1 MKEAISLNNIRVTD
15 QEVLNAQNNTVHYLL
30 TLDPNRFLYGFDQ
43 VSGLKPN
50 TEKPYGGWERL
61 SGHNFRGHFFGHYLS
76 ALSQA
81 IESVGDDIIRNQL
94 LGKLRIGIEGLS
106 RAQQAYAESHPQ
118 SAGYVSAFREA
129 ALDEVEGKTVPESEK
144 ENVIVPWYNLHKILA
159 GLLDSYDHLQKVDDR
174 LAKLSLQVASQFG
187 TYVFRRVSRLDD
199 PKFMLKVE
207 YGGMNDALYHLF
219 SITKDE
225 RHLTAA
231 TYFDEVDLFEELSAA
246 KDVLPGK
253 HANTTIPKL
262 LGAIRRYEIFDNPQ
276 MGSQYLY
283 EKDQKKLPMYLKA
296 AENFWGIVIDH
307 HTYVTGGNSQS
318 EHFHDPN
325 QLYHDAVIEDGATT
339 CETCN
344 THNMLKLSRELF
356 RITGDKKYLDYYD
369 RTYTNAILGSQNPKT
384 GMMTYF
390 QPMAAGYRKV
400 FNRPYDEFWCCTG
413 TGVESFTKLGDSYYF
428 KEGQTLYATGYFSN
442 QLNLPNE
449 NLKLDMQV
457 DRKVGTVKLTVS
469 KLVGTKPSKK
479 IDIKFRHPDWS
490 KGRLAVKRNH
500 VNHSGN
506 ESFGFVEVKEVVP
519 GDVIEISLAMTL
531 GVNSTP
537 DNQQYISL
545 TYGPYVLAG
554 QLDRSGMDAD
564 RPNGILVRISTLN
577 QTAAT
582 TLTSHTDWQTWS
594 QKLQEDYQLASK
606 EDQYL
611 VKVKLPDDD
620 EKIEFVPYY
629 QVYDQRYGVYFQ
641 WQQAGSLAA
650 KQRQEKLAA
659 IEAYQNRIV
668 DQLTNFDQNNWEFN
682 KQLEYKNSEAG
693 NAYGRRFRQ
702 AGATGYFSYKF
713 DVQKARLGMHLVLTF
728 NKNDDGKALE
738 IHVGNDLDNQF
749 QSQITVDSSNAK
761 SVDKDGFFELKIEL
775 PKDVYLDQPSL
786 KVCFSGV
793 QDTSARLFSIQF
805 LNV

>member
-1 MKEAISLNNIRVTD
+1 MKETIGLNNIRVTD

-50 TEKPYGGWERL
+50 AEKPYGGWERL
-61 SGHNFRGHFFGHYLS
+61 LGHNFRGHFFGHYLS

-81 IESVGDDIIRNQL
+81 FDSVSDDDTKSQL
-94 LGKLRIGIEGLS
+94 LEKLRIGIEGLF
-106 RAQQAYAESHPQ
+106 RAQQAYAESHSQ
-118 SAGYVSAFREA
+118 SIGYVSAFREV
-129 ALDEVEGKTVPESEK
+129 ALDEVEGKPVPESEK

-159 GLLDSYDHLQKVDDR
+159 GLLDSYDHLQKIDDR

-231 TYFDEVDLFEELSAA
+231 TYFDEVDLFEELAAA

-262 LGAIRRYEIFDNPQ
+262 LGAIRRYEIFDDPQ
-276 MGSQYLY
+276 VASQYLY
-283 EKDQKKLPMYLKA
+283 EKGQEQLPMYLKA
-296 AENFWGIVIDH
+296 AENFWRIVIDH

-318 EHFHDPN
+318 EHFHDPDH
-325 QLYHDAVIEDGATT
+325 LYHDAVIEDGATT

-356 RITGDKKYLDYYD
+356 RVTGDKKYLDYYD

-413 TGVESFTKLGDSYYF
+413 TGIESFTKLGDSYYF

-442 QLNLPNE
+442 QLNMPNE

-469 KLVGTKPSKK
+469 KLVDTKSSEPIK
-479 IDIKFRHPDWS
+479 IKFRHPDWS
-490 KGRLAVKRNH
+490 HGRLAVKRNH
-500 VNHSGN
+500 VTQSSD

-519 GDVIEISLAMTL
+519 GDVIEISLSMTL

-545 TYGPYVLAG
+545 MYGPYVLAG
-554 QLDRSGMDAD
+554 QLDRSEMDAD

-582 TLTSHTDWQTWS
+582 TLTTHTDWQTWS
-594 QKLQEDYQLASK
+594 QKLQEDYRLQNG
-606 EDQYL
+606 DDRYL
-611 VKVKLPDDD
+611 VKVKLPEVD

-629 QVYDQRYGVYFQ
+629 QTYDRRYGIYFQ
-641 WQQAGSLAA
+641 WQQAGSSAA
-650 KQRQEKLAA
+650 RQRQEKLAA

-682 KQLEYKNSEAG
+682 KQLEFKNSEAG

-702 AGATGYFSYKF
+702 AGATGYFSYRF
-713 DVQKARLGMHLVLTF
+713 DVQRARPGMHLVLTF
-728 NKNDDGKALE
+728 NQNDDGKVLAAH
-738 IHVGNDLDNQF
+738 IGNDLDNRF
-749 QSQITVDSSNAK
+749 QSQLVVDSSNAK

-786 KVCFSGV
+786 KVCFSGL
-793 QDTSARLFSIQF
+793 QDTSARLFGIQF
-805 LNV
+805 LNA

>member
-1 MKEAISLNNIRVTD
+1 MRETIPLKDVRISDPEI
-15 QEVLNAQNNTVHYLL
+15 LNAQRNAVHYLL
-30 TLDPNRFLYGFDQ
+30 TLDPSRFLYGFNQ
-43 VSGLKPN
+43 VSGLKPVAA
-50 TEKPYGGWERL
+50 KPYGGWERL
-61 SGHNFRGHFFGHYLS
+61 EGPNFRGHFFGHYLS

-81 IESVGDDIIRNQL
+81 IDSVSDDDTRSQL
-94 LGKLRIGIEGLS
+94 LSKLRIGIEGLF
-106 RAQQAYAESHPQ
+106 RAQQAYAKSHPQ
-118 SAGYVSAFREA
+118 SAGYVSAFREV
-129 ALDEVEGKTVPESEK
+129 ALDEVEGKRVPESEK

-159 GLLDSYDHLQKVDDR
+159 GLIDGYEHLKKIDPQ
-174 LAKLSLQVASQFG
+174 LSKLSLQVAEHFG
-187 TYVFRRVSRLDD
+187 SYVYQRVSRLDD
-199 PKFMLKVE
+199 PKYMLKVE

-231 TYFDEVDLFEELSAA
+231 TYFDEVELFKDLAAA

-262 LGAIRRYEIFDNPQ
+262 LGAIRRYEIFDDPQ
-276 MGSQYLY
+276 MAGQYLY
-283 EKDQKKLPMYLKA
+283 EKDQKQLPIYLKA
-296 AENFWGIVIDH
+296 AENFWRIVINH
-307 HTYVTGGNSQS
+307 HTYATGGNSQS

-356 RITGDKKYLDYYD
+356 RVTGDKKYLDYYD
-369 RTYTNAILGSQNPKT
+369 RTYSNAILGSQNPKT

-413 TGVESFTKLGDSYYF
+413 TGIESFTKLGDSYYF

-442 QLNLPNE
+442 QLSLPQE
-449 NLKLDMQV
+449 NLKLEMQV
-457 DRKVGTVKLTVS
+457 NRKVGAVNLTVS
-469 KLVGTKPSKK
+469 KLIDTKPSEPLNV
-479 IDIKFRHPDWS
+479 KFRHPDWS
-490 KGRLAVKRNH
+490 HGRLSVKKNQKTQP
-500 VNHSGN
+500 NN
-506 ESFGFVEVKEVVP
+506 ETFGFVEVKKLVP
-519 GDVIEISLAMTL
+519 GDVIEINLSMTL
-531 GVNSTP
+531 TVGSTP

-545 TYGPYVLAG
+545 KYGPYVLAG
-554 QLDRSGMDAD
+554 KLDRYQMDSD

-577 QTAAT
+577 QTAT
-582 TLTSHTDWQTWS
+582 STLTAHMDWPSW
-594 QKLQEDYQLASK
+594 QKKAHADYQLQT
-606 EDQYL
+606 ENERYL
-611 VKVKLPDDD
+611 VKVGLPGVD

-682 KQLEYKNSEAG
+682 KHLQSKNSEVG

-702 AGATGYFSYKF
+702 AGVTGYFSYRF
-713 DVQKARLGMHLVLTF
+713 DIKKAQPKMHMILIF
-728 NKNDDGKALE
+728 N
-738 IHVGNDLDNQF
+738 
-749 QSQITVDSSNAK
+749 
-761 SVDKDGFFELKIEL
+761 
-775 PKDVYLDQPSL
+775 
-786 KVCFSGV
+786 
-793 QDTSARLFSIQF
+793 
-805 LNV
+805 